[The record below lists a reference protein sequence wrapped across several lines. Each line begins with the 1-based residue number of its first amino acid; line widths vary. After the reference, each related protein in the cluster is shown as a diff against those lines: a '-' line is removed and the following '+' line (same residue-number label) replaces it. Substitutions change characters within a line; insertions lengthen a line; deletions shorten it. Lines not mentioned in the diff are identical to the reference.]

1 MNLPA
6 LRQRTSRRGRD
17 FLAREEGIRLYAYN
31 DLATDAHKQEPKG
44 NATFG
49 VGKLLHH
56 GPLNDDD
63 RHKWGTPE
71 RPHSRRYAMRVFRR
85 DLRKY
90 EKAVRGAVGRRLRQ
104 KQFDAC
110 TSLCFNIGPAGF
122 TTSTVAKALRNDPPA
137 SRARIAAEAFLLWSH
152 PSELRPRRE
161 REKRLF
167 LEGVYR

>member
-1 MNLPA
+1 VEALPVIP
-6 LRQRTSRRGRD
+6 LRQSTSRKGRD

-31 DLATDAHKQEPKG
+31 DSAG

-49 VGKLLHH
+49 VGHLIHL
-56 GPLNDDD
+56 GPVTDAD
-63 RHKWGTPE
+63 RHKWGTLTK
-71 RPHSRRYAMRVFRR
+71 PHTRRYAMRIFRR

-90 EKAVRGAVGRRLRQ
+90 EKAVRQAVGRRLRQ

-110 TSLCFNIGPAGF
+110 VSLCFNIGPAGF

-137 SRARIAAEAFLLWSH
+137 TRARVAAEAFLLWSH
-152 PSELRPRRE
+152 PPELRPRRE

-167 LEGVYR
+167 LDGRYQR

>member
-17 FLAREEGIRLYAYN
+17 FLAREEGLRLYAYN

-110 TSLCFNIGPAGF
+110 VSLCFNIGPAGF
-122 TTSTVAKALRNDPPA
+122 AGSSVAKILRTGEPA
-137 SRARIAAEAFLLWSH
+137 TRARLAAEAFLLWDKPAVLH
-152 PSELRPRRE
+152 ARRLRE
-161 REKRLF
+161 QRLF
-167 LEGVYR
+167 LEGKYS